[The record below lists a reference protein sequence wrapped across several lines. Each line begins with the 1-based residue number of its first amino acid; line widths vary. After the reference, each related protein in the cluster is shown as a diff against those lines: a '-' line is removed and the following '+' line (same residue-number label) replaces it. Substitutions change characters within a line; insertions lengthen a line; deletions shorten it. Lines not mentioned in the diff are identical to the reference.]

1 MRTHAFFLLIMVIFM
16 FMMRMKNYILFKESE
31 RMTLTFILLLILARK
46 DDWWLFTTKGSYRF
60 HLSTRQVRLD
70 NPINIPNARF
80 VRDNQGD
87 FYVFNQTGVLHYFQK
102 ETGICKIL
110 SLIDAAQMM
119 PAAEERYEVI
129 QDNRGLIWISTF
141 GYGLFVYNPQE
152 DIISHYT
159 YQETGK
165 NLVHSNFLHS
175 YYSITRE
182 MYG

>member
-1 MRTHAFFLLIMVIFM
+1 
-16 FMMRMKNYILFKESE
+16 
-31 RMTLTFILLLILARK
+31 MTLDFHFTTHFGTK
-46 DDWWLFTTKGSYRF
+46 DDWWHFYNKRKL
-60 HLSTRQVRLD
+60 QVSFIYPAGKIND

-110 SLIDAAQMM
+110 SLIDATQMM

-141 GYGLFVYNPQE
+141 GYGFICV
-152 DIISHYT
+152 
-159 YQETGK
+159 
-165 NLVHSNFLHS
+165 
-175 YYSITRE
+175 
-182 MYG
+182 